1 MLLVAIN
8 LQSTICTSADLLFH
22 HTISMTMMD
31 NDDVKIVSDVL
42 DDVQPKE
49 REKKREW
56 EKEREEKKKRKK
68 VSISKLLL
76 RSNLQGLYYP
86 VYYRINLTLSR

>member
-49 REKKREW
+49 REKERVR
-56 EKEREEKKKRKK
+56 ERERRKKKEKKFLFLNCFFVRICKA
-68 VSISKLLL
+68 SIILFIIEL
-76 RSNLQGLYYP
+76 
-86 VYYRINLTLSR
+86 I

>member
-1 MLLVAIN
+1 
-8 LQSTICTSADLLFH
+8 
-22 HTISMTMMD
+22 MTMMD

-49 REKKREW
+49 REKERKRE
-56 EKEREEKKKRKK
+56 KKRKK
-68 VSISKLLL
+68 RKKKISISKLLL

-86 VYYRINLTLSR
+86 YYRINLTLNR

>member
-1 MLLVAIN
+1 
-8 LQSTICTSADLLFH
+8 
-22 HTISMTMMD
+22 MTMMD
-31 NDDVKIVSDVL
+31 NDDLKIVSDVL

-49 REKKREW
+49 REKERERQREREKEKKRER
-56 EKEREEKKKRKK
+56 KERKQ

-86 VYYRINLTLSR
+86 IYYRTNLTLNR

>member
-56 EKEREEKKKRKK
+56 EKEREEKKRKK